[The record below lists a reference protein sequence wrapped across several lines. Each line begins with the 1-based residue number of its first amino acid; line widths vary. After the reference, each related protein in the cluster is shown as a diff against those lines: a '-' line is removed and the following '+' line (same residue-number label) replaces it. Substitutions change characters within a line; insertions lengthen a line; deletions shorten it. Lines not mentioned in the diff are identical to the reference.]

1 MDALR
6 SRTTVLL
13 IDPQKEDR
21 EYWTQ
26 RLNISAPDL
35 VVLEADTGKAALV
48 ICRSHRIDCTIVE
61 LSLPDMSGFEVLVK
75 LVPRAFKPANAVIF
89 LARQGFDTLA
99 KLAVINGAQGY
110 FVKSEI
116 SGDVLNQA
124 IRKAIAVVGRNKC
137 RER

>member
-1 MDALR
+1 MDAR

-13 IDPQKEDR
+13 IDPHKEDR

-26 RLNISAPDL
+26 RLNVSSPDF
-35 VVLEADTGKAALV
+35 VVLEADTGKAALA
-48 ICRSHRIDCTIVE
+48 ICQSHRIDCTIVE
-61 LSLPDMSGFEVLVK
+61 LSLPDMSGFEVLMK

-99 KLAVINGAQGY
+99 KLAVTNRAQGY

-116 SGDVLNQA
+116 SGNVLDQA
-124 IRKAIAVVGRNKC
+124 IRKAIAVVGSNKY
-137 RER
+137 RQR